1 MTRFL
6 ALPNKS
12 LIIMADYLGIL
23 ISDWDRCRRLCPIKK
38 PEPPTAPGAQ
48 LVPYPI
54 GDNNFVINL
63 LYHKP
68 YLIDNY

>member
-1 MTRFL
+1 
-6 ALPNKS
+6 
-12 LIIMADYLGIL
+12 MADYLGIL